1 MGLIWNNLIFIP
13 SLGQNDYFITHFYI
27 VIDLRGS
34 CLIEMHKTITIQTH
48 QREVLIDIT
57 KQVKAVI
64 LESGVRDGLVN
75 VYAQGATAAIMI
87 QENWDDSVQTDVI
100 NLLQKMIPNGVW
112 LHDKQDGNGDAHLK
126 SGLVGPSES
135 IPVIDGEPGLST
147 WQNIF
152 FCEFDGPRNERH
164 IVVTV
169 LNSDWN

>member
-1 MGLIWNNLIFIP
+1 M
-13 SLGQNDYFITHFYI
+13 Q
-27 VIDLRGS
+27 
-34 CLIEMHKTITIQTH
+34 KTLTIHTQ

-57 KQVKAVI
+57 DQVKSVVR
-64 LESGVRDGLVN
+64 ESGVSNGLVQ

-100 NLLQKMIPNGVW
+100 HLLQKMIPKGVW
-112 LHDKQDGNGDAHLK
+112 LHDRQDGNGDAHLK

-135 IPVIDGEPGLST
+135 IPIIDGEPGLST

-152 FCEFDGPRNERH
+152 FCEYDGPRNERH

-169 LNSDWN
+169 LSDD